1 LRGGDTGPGHLI
13 SGIVKIFNNFF
24 FILHIEAKGLPPLP
38 DPSVATASGDATD
51 SARGEARKQD
61 AKEKKGL
68 SFSSSS
74 SGPGLSSKPRHTAAK
89 RKVVGGGEDGDEG
102 NGGTASASKSKK
114 VKKKPK
120 VGLSFADDA

>member
-1 LRGGDTGPGHLI
+1 LSKYAII
-13 SGIVKIFNNFF
+13 SS
-24 FILHIEAKGLPPLP
+24 FIPHIQAKGLPPLP
-38 DPSVATASGDATD
+38 DPSAATALGETKD
-51 SARGEARKQD
+51 SKPGEAKKQD

-74 SGPGLSSKPRHTAAK
+74 SGPGLSSKSRHTTAK
-89 RKVVGGGEDGDEG
+89 RKVVGGEDEDEG
-102 NGGTASASKSKK
+102 SGGAASASKSKK

>member
-1 LRGGDTGPGHLI
+1 LKEGKHL
-13 SGIVKIFNNFF
+13 SAREVENEKRK
-24 FILHIEAKGLPPLP
+24 AKGLPPLP
-38 DPSVATASGDATD
+38 DPSTVTALGDVKD
-51 SARGEARKQD
+51 SEPGEAKKQD

-74 SGPGLSSKPRHTAAK
+74 SGPGLSSKSRPTTAK
-89 RKVVGGGEDGDEG
+89 RKVVGGGEGEDEG
-102 NGGTASASKSKK
+102 GGGAASSSKIKK